1 MLYTVCSTGNNAQ
14 TAHKQCE
21 LVPNNIL
28 SCRLLFGLFAKESSN
43 RFSND
48 SIHNSFRIWLPN
60 KFTPVTCC
68 TYKLMVFW
76 AQHAL
81 FIDVFEQL
89 CHEVSHCIAS
99 SARYQLILVKRH
111 SNSEKIFIN
120 WLQIRFVWSN
130 TRFCKLSIKARKWR
144 CCTCSAF

>member
-1 MLYTVCSTGNNAQ
+1 MNSSLTWNRDSSIPQCVQPEIMLKLHRNNVKWYQ
-14 TAHKQCE
+14 TTSWA
-21 LVPNNIL
+21 VIY
-28 SCRLLFGLFAKESSN
+28 LFGCSLDRLGAKEASN

-89 CHEVSHCIAS
+89 CHGVSHRIAS
-99 SARYQLILVKRH
+99 SARYRPILVKRH

-120 WLQIRFVWSN
+120 RLQIHFVWSN
-130 TRFCKLSIKARKWR
+130 DEVL
-144 CCTCSAF
+144 